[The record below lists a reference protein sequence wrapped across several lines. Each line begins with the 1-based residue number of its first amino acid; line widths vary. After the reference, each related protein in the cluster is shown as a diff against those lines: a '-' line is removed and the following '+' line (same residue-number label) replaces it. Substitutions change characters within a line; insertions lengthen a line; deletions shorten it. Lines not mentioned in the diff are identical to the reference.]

1 MRVRAIYEWEID
13 PDAYVAAG
21 IVAEYFPEG
30 DDTARDYDL
39 DEIAGVATGYCDA
52 EDLLPR
58 WARDSVRVIS
68 QVVEV
73 VK

>member
-21 IVAEYFPEG
+21 IVAEWYSE
-30 DDTARDYDL
+30 DDIDPRDL
-39 DEIAGVATGYCDA
+39 DAVAECVTGYTDP
-52 EDLLPR
+52 EDHLPC
-58 WARDSVRVIS
+58 WARESVRVIS